1 MSNSTIRGHGAPT
14 ATTEGFVGQI
24 YVDVD
29 SGLQY
34 RCIEAERR
42 TGYKLDQ
49 VNYGWQERK
58 LAGDWLATD
67 DELNGVRE
75 SATEF
80 EMIMNAQTSG
90 NIPVVG
96 EPVTIA
102 NNLLNTVRASSKGNV
117 IFGIAKKLLPDN
129 KCLVRVGGPV
139 TCKYS
144 GTTAPTVTNYGYLC
158 ADGNG
163 GVKVAT
169 EEFLY
174 YHPIIAVDTENTL
187 VTFIL

>member
-14 ATTEGFVGQI
+14 ATTEGAIGQI
-24 YVDVD
+24 YIDVD

-34 RCIEAERR
+34 QCIEAERR

-49 VNYGWQERK
+49 INYGWQERK

-67 DELNGVRE
+67 DELNDVRE
-75 SATEF
+75 SVTEF
-80 EMIMNAQTSG
+80 EMIMNAQTSS

-102 NNLLNTVRASSKGNV
+102 NNLPNTVRASSKGNA
-117 IFGIAKKLLPDN
+117 IFGIAKKLLPNN

-144 GTTAPTVTNYGYLC
+144 GTQAPTVTNYGYLC

>member
-1 MSNSTIRGHGAPT
+1 MSNSIIRGQGAPT
-14 ATTEGFVGQI
+14 ANTEGAVGQI
-24 YVDVD
+24 YVDTD
-29 SGLQY
+29 SGIQY
-34 RCIEAERR
+34 RCIEAEKR
-42 TGYKLDQ
+42 TGYKLDKI
-49 VNYGWQERK
+49 NYVWQERK

-67 DELNGVRE
+67 EEVTNALE
-75 SATEF
+75 SAKGF
-80 EMIMNAQTSG
+80 EIVMNAQTSG
-90 NIPVVG
+90 NVPVVG

-102 NNLLNTVRASSKGNV
+102 NNLNNTVRASSKGNAV
-117 IFGIAKKLLPDN
+117 FGIVKSLLPDN

-158 ADGNG
+158 ADGDG
-163 GVKVAT
+163 GVKLAT

-187 VTFIL
+187 VTFMM